1 MTQPTL
7 LSVEV
12 PLSEVVRKP
21 SLGRAIEYCAELA
34 GYTYDKELEDE
45 LKKRGVK
52 VDATQLTRWKQGGEG
67 IKWEKFCGLMD
78 VCGNDAP
85 LFWML
90 HARGFDVHSIRRR
103 ETELQRELRLAREEN
118 RALRRALIAQGEP
131 A

>member
-12 PLSEVVRKP
+12 PLSEVMRKP
-21 SLGRAIEYCAELA
+21 TLGRAIEYCAELA
-34 GYTYDKELEDE
+34 GYSYDKELESA
-45 LKKRGVK
+45 LSKHGVK

-67 IKWEKFCGLMD
+67 IRWERFAAVMD

-85 LFWML
+85 LLWMNHQRGWDL
-90 HARGFDVHSIRRR
+90 HAMRRR
-103 ETELQRELRLAREEN
+103 ESELERELRLAREEN
-118 RALRRALIAQGEP
+118 RALRRVLAGET